1 MEGLDVKLVV
11 VNKYSGK
18 INERTREVKK
28 KRLTLNIYERELMV
42 PHEIEDNLFA
52 VEQGIK
58 EWKLKNKDLEKEKE
72 RLERETKNALKRK
85 ENEIEETVKN
95 TEEKLREIQEK
106 IKNSLS
112 TFRM

>member
-42 PHEIEDNLFA
+42 PHEIEDNLSA
-52 VEQGIK
+52 VE
-58 EWKLKNKDLEKEKE
+58 
-72 RLERETKNALKRK
+72 
-85 ENEIEETVKN
+85 
-95 TEEKLREIQEK
+95 
-106 IKNSLS
+106 
-112 TFRM
+112 